1 MNHANKDFQIKSV
14 NFQSDRQT
22 SIFSQLPRSPIVSS
36 SELNWTTIQVTHFRQ
51 PAFQLPEHKSNY
63 HGICLNTGKVV
74 KLERKIEGK
83 FRTANSIPGNLSIIP
98 ANLSQ
103 SFTWNSEADFLLIY
117 LKPDLISQLG
127 YELYQSNSVELVPQ
141 IKSLFDPLIQQIALT
156 LRSAVKNGIDN
167 NLYADSMANALTV
180 HLLSR
185 YSNRSH
191 ALKSIDSKLS
201 PSQLNRVIDYIYSN
215 LDKNLTL
222 TQLATVLQLSEY
234 HFARLFK
241 QTTGKAPHQFQL
253 QCRIERAQELL
264 LQDMAIAEVAQTTG
278 FSSQSHFNYH
288 FKRQIGM
295 TPKQYLDQSNNL

>member
-1 MNHANKDFQIKSV
+1 MKEN
-14 NFQSDRQT
+14 NFKSDRQT

-288 FKRQIGM
+288 FKRHLGI
-295 TPKQYLDQSNNL
+295 TPKQYLDQSKNL